1 MSATWHVLCVGAASV
16 CGLMLV
22 LWLIHLP
29 LRNASI
35 VDPGW
40 AGGLALLGVLYAVL
54 GGGYPVRSAL
64 IGSMAAIWACA
75 CLSISS

>member
-1 MSATWHVLCVGAASV
+1 MSEALSLLGMGAALV

-22 LWLIHLP
+22 LWLLHLP

-40 AGGLALLGVLYAVL
+40 AGGLGGLGVLYAWL
-54 GGGYPVRSAL
+54 G
-64 IGSMAAIWACA
+64 
-75 CLSISS
+75 